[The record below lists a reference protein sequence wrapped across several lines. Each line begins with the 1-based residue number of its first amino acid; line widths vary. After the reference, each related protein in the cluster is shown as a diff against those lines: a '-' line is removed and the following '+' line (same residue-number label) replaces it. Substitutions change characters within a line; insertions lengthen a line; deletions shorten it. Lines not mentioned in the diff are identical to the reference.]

1 MKKRLFFMLL
11 AVFAFLALIGGFKF
25 FQIKAAIAA
34 GSSYQPPPEA
44 VTTLVA
50 RQEDWNTTLKA
61 IGSVVAVNGVTV
73 AADLPGLVSE
83 IDFESGRRVNKGD
96 ILIRLDTKQERA
108 QLASAQAQLDL
119 ARLDMDRQK
128 GMFEKQIVSQAA

>member
-44 VTTLVA
+44 VTTVVA
-50 RQEDWNTTLKA
+50 RQEDWNSTLKA
-61 IGSVVAVNGVTV
+61 IGTVAAVQGVTV
-73 AADLPGLVSE
+73 SADLPGVVE
-83 IDFESGRRVNKGD
+83 QIDFDSGRPVSKGQV
-96 ILIRLDTKQERA
+96 LVVLDAKQERA
-108 QLASAQAQLDL
+108 QLASAEAQREL
-119 ARLDMDRQK
+119 
-128 GMFEKQIVSQAA
+128 